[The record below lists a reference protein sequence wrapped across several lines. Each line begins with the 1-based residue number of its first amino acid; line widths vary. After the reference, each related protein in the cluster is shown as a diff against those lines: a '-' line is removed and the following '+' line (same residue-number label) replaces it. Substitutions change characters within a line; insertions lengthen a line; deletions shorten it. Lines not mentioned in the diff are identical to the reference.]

1 MIAMII
7 LSVLLPV
14 VALLIT
20 LSNEVLGV
28 NYDYGED
35 DVTYNAIIVAIL
47 MIIVCG
53 VFSLINATKMFSE
66 IYKKQSCDL
75 YFSMPIKRE
84 EYFGANFLY
93 GAVINVCSFVIS
105 GCIYNFVAP
114 MFSNKYITLVV
125 NYSDYFPVA
134 IPLLLAL
141 LAIYSAF
148 VMCAVTAG
156 KKIQYFLFAV
166 ICLLCSS
173 SVIDGF
179 VTNVNTIWG
188 LLLGSA
194 KFNAISP
201 VENAIKAV
209 SLESKYVAYYCIV
222 SVIEIIGMFFAGLLI
237 FKHRRAEVAEVEPTG
252 KIIPYLLLAV
262 LVGGAF
268 TCGNVAGNGLLT
280 IIFGVII
287 AVLIAMAFSGIFYKK
302 VFTKKTGFT
311 TVATCLVCALFIAV
325 VYVPSHNFYVKNV
338 PDASE
343 VESIE
348 LAGFSSYAYYYAN
361 NYYAKSYTG
370 DYYDGEMATF
380 EIKEPENIEKA
391 IALHQ
396 KLVDDNT
403 IEKSKKA
410 GSVSVIDALFNDDYD
425 YEYLYD
431 CQITYMLK
439 SGKKLTRTYSAVSS
453 RVMSEYVE
461 LMKSEEILD
470 QTEPFNINDDDIL
483 FVLTDSYDDSDD
495 EYYNYDSCKYLTL
508 DQLNEFKSV
517 YKADLQGLKTSQF
530 LYSFDT
536 YATGF
541 DYSYYTSEDAVGY
554 LEIYT
559 ISPNATDEM
568 REKISKMSPAAIQKM
583 YDSYSDEEFNNAINE
598 TYFNIYSSEENTV
611 SLLKSFG
618 IDIK

>member
-1 MIAMII
+1 
-7 LSVLLPV
+7 
-14 VALLIT
+14 
-20 LSNEVLGV
+20 
-28 NYDYGED
+28 
-35 DVTYNAIIVAIL
+35 
-47 MIIVCG
+47 
-53 VFSLINATKMFSE
+53 
-66 IYKKQSCDL
+66 
-75 YFSMPIKRE
+75 
-84 EYFGANFLY
+84 
-93 GAVINVCSFVIS
+93 
-105 GCIYNFVAP
+105 
-114 MFSNKYITLVV
+114 
-125 NYSDYFPVA
+125 
-134 IPLLLAL
+134 
-141 LAIYSAF
+141 
-148 VMCAVTAG
+148 
-156 KKIQYFLFAV
+156 
-166 ICLLCSS
+166 
-173 SVIDGF
+173 
-179 VTNVNTIWG
+179 
-188 LLLGSA
+188 
-194 KFNAISP
+194 
-201 VENAIKAV
+201 
-209 SLESKYVAYYCIV
+209 
-222 SVIEIIGMFFAGLLI
+222 
-237 FKHRRAEVAEVEPTG
+237 
-252 KIIPYLLLAV
+252 
-262 LVGGAF
+262 
-268 TCGNVAGNGLLT
+268 
-280 IIFGVII
+280 
-287 AVLIAMAFSGIFYKK
+287 
-302 VFTKKTGFT
+302 
-311 TVATCLVCALFIAV
+311 
-325 VYVPSHNFYVKNV
+325 
-338 PDASE
+338 
-343 VESIE
+343 
-348 LAGFSSYAYYYAN
+348 
-361 NYYAKSYTG
+361 
-370 DYYDGEMATF
+370 MATF